1 MMTPTGS
8 VKGTGAVDSVKSTQV
23 RQPSQRTVP
32 RRASRSVGPT
42 QSFFMREAKP
52 LGAVQIMNGLIHIAL
67 GGILMVPLG
76 VYAPICITIWYPLWG
91 GIMFIIS
98 GSLLVAA
105 ENSPS
110 NILAKA
116 KVGMN
121 VISLFSAITGIII
134 LIMDVF
140 NITISHFFK
149 MESLYLAKTSMPYIN
164 IYSCEQSGISQQYC
178 LGMRAAF
185 LGILSVMLTFTFLQ
199 NFVVAGITENEWRGL
214 CSTARTVEKRHGSLI
229 RHGPVPFNPQADK
242 MEQAVQ
248 LNNLPSQH
256 SESEAE
262 TLPTLTAQEE
272 DTEISFPE
280 PPQ

>member
-185 LGILSVMLTFTFLQ
+185 LVSARLVRIRWFPGHP
-199 NFVVAGITENEWRGL
+199 GITSWEEDPRLIW
-214 CSTARTVEKRHGSLI
+214 TALLFGCLGHRRRSSVAQGME
-229 RHGPVPFNPQADK
+229 HGPG
-242 MEQAVQ
+242 
-248 LNNLPSQH
+248 SQKDRGPAPR
-256 SESEAE
+256 SA
-262 TLPTLTAQEE
+262 TLPGELGQVTSLL
-272 DTEISFPE
+272 
-280 PPQ
+280 

>member
-116 KVGMN
+116 K
-121 VISLFSAITGIII
+121 
-134 LIMDVF
+134 
-140 NITISHFFK
+140 
-149 MESLYLAKTSMPYIN
+149 SLYLAKTSMPYIN

>member
-229 RHGPVPFNPQADK
+229 RHGPVPFNPQECGSPVSSRQDGAGGPVK
-242 MEQAVQ
+242 Q
-248 LNNLPSQH
+248 P
-256 SESEAE
+256 
-262 TLPTLTAQEE
+262 TLPTQ
-272 DTEISFPE
+272 
-280 PPQ
+280 